1 MKNVK
6 RDHDQAFQQKVNVK
20 VVMVMKKQIMMML
33 NIPQLRYTHSSSF
46 HKDRKKSESEWKLNS
61 YTLEASVCFDDY
73 SRD

>member
-46 HKDRKKSESEWKLNS
+46 HKDRKKSESE
-61 YTLEASVCFDDY
+61 
-73 SRD
+73 